1 MLTATT
7 APARLLAGLA
17 ALLLLSALAAACA
30 ADNPNI
36 NVESNEYFR
45 PPAPERPEPVTATN
59 GEEEAPASQDA
70 AEEDDGTEMAEQQA
84 EDDSTISIDDEA
96 GSEEQSQA
104 EPAPAPQADDVVRR
118 YRNPV
123 YGYSFEL
130 VCPPFCNAS
139 ANGIDEVGF
148 GAADLRAVVA
158 VSVYRP
164 PADSAGDIP
173 QRLIRDAVSISDAVD
188 LESARSTLT
197 TPNGVDA
204 VLFEWD
210 DDQRAVGGLRV
221 HWKGWVA
228 PIGGLFYVVRG
239 GAADD
244 DWDAAADA
252 VDRVLNTFSAP
263 IEAIAEPGAYNRFD
277 FEIAYEPADFRA
289 AEYGQ
294 PLDNPA
300 TSAAGAL
307 VLSDTGSVV
316 AVLAWEEIG
325 EAFFNAERAIERTL
339 QDLLGVELGTGARE
353 ADQIDGRDA
362 QTTITLTALGAGQV
376 QIASWAWYCPQ
387 QGREFAFHYIDED
400 DPRAAAAPLL
410 ASFRCSVGGD

>member
-7 APARLLAGLA
+7 ASARLLAGLA
-17 ALLLLSALAAACA
+17 ALLLFSLAAACA

-45 PPAPERPEPVTATN
+45 APAPERPEPVTATN
-59 GEEEAPASQDA
+59 DQEEAPAQQDA
-70 AEEDDGTEMAEQQA
+70 AEEGDEAEAAEQQA
-84 EDDSTISIDDEA
+84 EDDSTISIDDED

-173 QRLIRDAVSISDAVD
+173 QQLIREAVNISDAVD

-244 DWDAAADA
+244 DWDAAANA

-263 IEAIAEPGAYNRFD
+263 IE
-277 FEIAYEPADFRA
+277 
-289 AEYGQ
+289 
-294 PLDNPA
+294 
-300 TSAAGAL
+300 
-307 VLSDTGSVV
+307 
-316 AVLAWEEIG
+316 EIG
-325 EAFFNAERAIERTL
+325 RAH
-339 QDLLGVELGTGARE
+339 V
-353 ADQIDGRDA
+353 
-362 QTTITLTALGAGQV
+362 
-376 QIASWAWYCPQ
+376 
-387 QGREFAFHYIDED
+387 
-400 DPRAAAAPLL
+400 
-410 ASFRCSVGGD
+410 

>member
-17 ALLLLSALAAACA
+17 ALIFLAALAAACA
-30 ADNPNI
+30 ADNPNV

-45 PPAPERPEPVTATN
+45 APAPERPEPVTATN
-59 GEEEAPASQDA
+59 GREEAPAQDA
-70 AEEDDGTEMAEQQA
+70 AEEDADTEAAEEQA
-84 EDDSTISIDDEA
+84 EDDSTISLDDEA
-96 GSEEQSQA
+96 DSEEQSQA
-104 EPAPAPQADDVVRR
+104 EPAPPPQADDVVRR

-139 ANGIDEVGF
+139 ANGVDEVGF

-158 VSVYRP
+158 VSVYSP
-164 PADSAGDIP
+164 PADSSGDIP
-173 QRLIRDAVSISDAVD
+173 QRLLRDSVNISDAVD

-239 GAADD
+239 GAADE
-244 DWDAAADA
+244 DWEAAAEA

-277 FEIAYEPADFRA
+277 FAVAYDPADLRA

-300 TSAAGAL
+300 TAAAGAL
-307 VLSDTGSVV
+307 VLSDAGSVV

-362 QTTITLTALGAGQV
+362 QTTITLTTFGANQV
-376 QIASWAWYCPQ
+376 QIASWAWYCPR
-387 QGREFAFHYIDED
+387 QGREFSLHYIDAD
-400 DPRAAAAPLL
+400 DPRAAADPLL
-410 ASFRCSVGGD
+410 ASFRCSVGGN

>member
-1 MLTATT
+1 MLTAT
-7 APARLLAGLA
+7 PALLRLLAGFVALA
-17 ALLLLSALAAACA
+17 LVSVLAAACA
-30 ADNPNI
+30 AGNPNLNI
-36 NVESNEYFR
+36 ESDEYFR
-45 PPAPERPEPVTATN
+45 PPAPERPQPITATSDQ
-59 GEEEAPASQDA
+59 EEAPAQDA
-70 AEEDDGTEMAEQQA
+70 AQEDAGVEAAEQETA
-84 EDDSTISIDDEA
+84 DDSTISVDDQA
-96 GSEEQSQA
+96 DAQEQSQT
-104 EPAPAPQADDVVRR
+104 EPASAPQAEDVVRR

-130 VCPPFCNAS
+130 VCPPFCNAT
-139 ANGIDEVGF
+139 ANGVDEVGF

-164 PADSAGDIP
+164 PADSSGDIP
-173 QRLIRDAVSISDAVD
+173 QQLIREAVNISDAVD
-188 LESARSTLT
+188 LESARSSLT

-239 GAADD
+239 GAAAD
-244 DWDAAADA
+244 DWDAAAGA
-252 VDRVLNTFSAP
+252 VNRVLDTFSAP
-263 IEAIAEPGAYNRFD
+263 IEAVAEPGAYNRFD
-277 FEIAYEPADFRA
+277 FAVSYDPADFRA

-307 VLSDTGSVV
+307 VLSDIGSVV

-353 ADQIDGRDA
+353 TDQIDGREA
-362 QTTITLTALGAGQV
+362 QTTITLTTFGANQV

-387 QGREFAFHYIDED
+387 QGREFSLHYIDED
-400 DPRAAAAPLL
+400 DPREAAASLL
-410 ASFRCSVGGD
+410 ASFRCSAGGE